1 MFGVPRD
8 LNRADKMNPER
19 PPSSADVHIF
29 GSAPPTITSPVSN
42 DLVVRALNYHGQQL
56 TSFMKEK
63 KIYQQ
68 LDLKNVDYHLYHQR
82 SRELKM
88 EDRGKRLLLHR
99 YQGYMHRPIVSMSH
113 SPIILGLYHRTVTSC
128 SMKRSTPT
136 CPPSGL
142 TMTR

>member
-1 MFGVPRD
+1 MLANFRMFGVPRD
-8 LNRADKMNPER
+8 LMNRTDQMNPER
-19 PPSSADVHIF
+19 PLGLSSEMQSF
-29 GSAPPTITSPVSN
+29 GSPPPTITSPISN

-63 KIYQQ
+63 TVYQK

-99 YQGYMHRPIVSMSH
+99 LI
-113 SPIILGLYHRTVTSC
+113 IILNHFAFFFIESSLSGSYHKTVTSC
-128 SMKRSTPT
+128 STRCRTTP
-136 CPPSGL
+136 
-142 TMTR
+142 